1 MRKFVL
7 SLFIA
12 TLSVFASA
20 QDQNQNQHK
29 VDSIASISAAN
40 QAIGLMVDQ
49 QSQRFTDSLT
59 QRALQLQIENT
70 KEIGRRSALEAQ
82 LRERQIQD
90 SIKYERMKLEI
101 AMNRSNT
108 IGYPVVLGEDTI
120 RLIYTNLGT
129 FTAADRAELT
139 SQKLREVAAIFIPS
153 IDTLSVYRNEQVWE
167 VAFRDRVIT
176 TVTIADSMWVAGNQ
190 STMAHDYSKKM
201 TQAIVQYKEMT
212 SVMTILKQIGLS
224 LLVIILCY
232 LSIRVI
238 NRAFRGRVNRF
249 LLSKMGTWFV
259 GWKIREYEFMD
270 SKRQVKFVLFSIQ
283 IVRWMLIIFL
293 LYIVLPILFS
303 IFPITQRLASTLFAW
318 IVDPAKSIFWAIV
331 NYLPNLFVILII
343 WIVLKYAIRGLKF
356 LMSEVEN
363 GHLRIPG
370 FYPDW
375 SRTTFNILRLLL
387 CAFGF
392 VMIFPYL
399 PGSDSDVFKGVSVF
413 LGVIVSLGS
422 SSAIAN
428 LVAGIVIT
436 YMRPFKIGEHI
447 KIGDITGDVVE
458 KTPFV
463 TRVKTHKLEIVTIPN
478 SNILSSTV
486 VNYSTMIADSGVIFH
501 TTITIGYDAPWR
513 EVHQMMIQAAMRS
526 DYILK
531 DPAPFVLQTS
541 LDDFYVSYQ
550 ICAYTRNPE
559 KQATIYSELHYNIQD
574 VFNENGV
581 EIASPHYRAQRD
593 GNQTTIPEKYRPDGY
608 HQPTFEITTK
618 TENR

>member
-12 TLSVFASA
+12 TFSVFASA
-20 QDQNQNQHK
+20 QDQNQHK
-29 VDSIASISAAN
+29 TDSIASISAAN
-40 QAIGLMVDQ
+40 QTIDLMVDQ
-49 QSQRFTDSLT
+49 KSQRFTDSLT

-70 KEIGRRSALEAQ
+70 KEIGRRRALEVQ

-90 SIKYERMKLEI
+90 SIKYEKMKLQI

-139 SQKLREVAAIFIPS
+139 SEKLLEVAAIFIPS
-153 IDTLSVYRNEQVWE
+153 IDTLSVYPNEQVWE
-167 VAFRDRVIT
+167 VAFRNRVIT

-224 LLVIILCY
+224 LLVVVLCY

-249 LLSKMGTWFV
+249 LLGKMGTWFV

-270 SKRQVKFVLFSIQ
+270 SKRQVRFVLFSIQ
-283 IVRWMLIIFL
+283 IVRWTLIIFL

-303 IFPITQRLASTLFAW
+303 IFPITQRLASTLFSW

-331 NYLPNLFVILII
+331 KYLPNLFVILII
-343 WIVLKYAIRGLKF
+343 WITLKYAIRGLKF

-363 GHLRIPG
+363 GRLRIPG
-370 FYPDW
+370 FYADW
-375 SRTTFNILRLLL
+375 SQTTFNILRLLL

-399 PGSDSDVFKGVSVF
+399 PGSDSDIFKGVSVF
-413 LGVIVSLGS
+413 LGLIVSLGS

-447 KIGDITGDVVE
+447 KIGDITGDVFE

-463 TRVKTHKLEIVTIPN
+463 TRIKTHKLEIVTIPN

-486 VNYSTMIADSGVIFH
+486 VNYSTMTADSGVIFH

-513 EVHQMMIQAAMRS
+513 LVHQMMIQAALRS

-550 ICAYTRNPE
+550 LCAYTRNPE

-593 GNQTTIPEKYRPDGY
+593 GNQTTMPEKYRPKGY
-608 HQPTFEITTK
+608 QQPTFEITTK

>member
-1 MRKFVL
+1 M
-7 SLFIA
+7 
-12 TLSVFASA
+12 
-20 QDQNQNQHK
+20 
-29 VDSIASISAAN
+29 
-40 QAIGLMVDQ
+40 
-49 QSQRFTDSLT
+49 
-59 QRALQLQIENT
+59 
-70 KEIGRRSALEAQ
+70 
-82 LRERQIQD
+82 
-90 SIKYERMKLEI
+90 
-101 AMNRSNT
+101 
-108 IGYPVVLGEDTI
+108 
-120 RLIYTNLGT
+120 
-129 FTAADRAELT
+129 
-139 SQKLREVAAIFIPS
+139 
-153 IDTLSVYRNEQVWE
+153 
-167 VAFRDRVIT
+167 
-176 TVTIADSMWVAGNQ
+176 
-190 STMAHDYSKKM
+190 
-201 TQAIVQYKEMT
+201 
-212 SVMTILKQIGLS
+212 
-224 LLVIILCY
+224 
-232 LSIRVI
+232 
-238 NRAFRGRVNRF
+238 
-249 LLSKMGTWFV
+249 
-259 GWKIREYEFMD
+259 
-270 SKRQVKFVLFSIQ
+270 
-283 IVRWMLIIFL
+283 
-293 LYIVLPILFS
+293 
-303 IFPITQRLASTLFAW
+303 FAW